1 MNRLGHDVTIILVC
15 AVSIVLGFAVADL
28 QGRVSALESSRFP
41 HAATTALLAQP
52 GREEV
57 PSAAVGQQATHG
69 GSDPDVPSVRSAD
82 EGSGVT
88 RSSDAP
94 DPATASR
101 EAVAPA
107 TPRELGTAAPI
118 LPPATYVLTA
128 DEVYEVALAAS
139 GSPAWA
145 REAVAV
151 SYCESRHRPDAVGAL
166 GERGAWQVRPEYH
179 GPVPADA
186 LGQAEQAYRVW
197 SEAGWHPWSCR
208 P

>member
-1 MNRLGHDVTIILVC
+1 MGARVGLDATI
-15 AVSIVLGFAVADL
+15 AVLGACAWVAVGILSLGACD
-28 QGRVSALESSRFP
+28 RVTEPQSS
-41 HAATTALLAQP
+41 LLAQP

-82 EGSGVT
+82 EGSGVA

-107 TPRELGTAAPI
+107 TPHEPTPHELGTAAPI
-118 LPPATYVLTA
+118 LSPATYVLTA

-197 SEAGWHPWSCR
+197 SEAGWGPWSCR